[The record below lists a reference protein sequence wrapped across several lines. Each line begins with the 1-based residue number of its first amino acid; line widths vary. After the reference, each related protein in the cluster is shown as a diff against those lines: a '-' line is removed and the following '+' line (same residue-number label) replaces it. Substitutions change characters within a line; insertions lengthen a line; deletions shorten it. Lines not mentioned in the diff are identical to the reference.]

1 MRRCFNFIFLIVF
14 HFFFETVRVGQR
26 FCCVSLN
33 HDHSS
38 RLDRNALESKVETN
52 PIKHMLSTHIKIA

>member
-1 MRRCFNFIFLIVF
+1 MFQFYIFDCFSIS
-14 HFFFETVRVGQR
+14 FETVRVGQR

>member
-1 MRRCFNFIFLIVF
+1 MFQFYIFDRF
-14 HFFFETVRVGQR
+14 SFFFETVRVGQR

-38 RLDRNALESKVETN
+38 RLDRNALESKLETN
-52 PIKHMLSTHIKIA
+52 PIKHMLSTQIKIA